1 MIEVP
6 VKLRSGDV
14 VFKFRTMSIEEAIE
28 WSSRIKARVTYRE
41 ALMRAIEGL
50 EAMPVL
56 QRNADEYLG
65 AVDRV
70 AKLDIQISE
79 ITRSLSRFAEDPKP
93 DAIEELLKTDAAAIV
108 NCFSEFLAKAFPN
121 QEETKKS

>member
-93 DAIEELLKTDAAAIV
+93 DAIEELLKTDASAIV
-108 NCFSEFLAKAFPN
+108 NCFSEFLSKAFPS